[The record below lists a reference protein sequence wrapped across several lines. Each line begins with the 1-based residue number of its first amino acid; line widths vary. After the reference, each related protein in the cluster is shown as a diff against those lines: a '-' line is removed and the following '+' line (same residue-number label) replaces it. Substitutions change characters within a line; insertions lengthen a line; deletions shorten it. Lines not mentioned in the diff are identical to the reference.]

1 MIRRATILGVSLL
14 AAAAAAA
21 GDLPVIRH
29 DVQVRFDLPSHRVDV
44 TDHLTVPA
52 GVDTLLLNA
61 GVALQSL
68 SRRHPDGSGEQQEP
82 AAGIGETAPPD
93 TATIRLPV
101 NPGGNPLAAGEEM
114 QLTLAYAAR
123 WAESTA
129 DVAFSR
135 ENVGREI
142 QATIADEGIYLA
154 ASSYW
159 LPLADKALHTYRL
172 KVVTPAGWE
181 PLTQGERTQRLEKDG
196 LLTTVWESD
205 APSDG
210 LTLIANR
217 YLVTERDFDGVLGA
231 TYFLEDEPALV
242 ETYLERTG
250 AYLEMYRA
258 MIGPYPFTRFTTVE
272 NWFPTGYGMP
282 GWTLLGGQVLRL
294 PFIPTTS
301 FGHEIA
307 HNWWGNSIFVD
318 VERGNWC
325 EGLTVYCAD
334 YHYKEL
340 ESPAAAREYRRTL
353 LKDYAAYV
361 RDGRDLSLREF
372 RERHSGATRA
382 VGYGKSMMVFHMID
396 EAIGRDAFLAALREV
411 ARTHLFREASWD
423 DFLAAFASHGARDLT
438 AFGESWLG
446 RPGAPLL
453 RLEAAARDG
462 DRVTVTL
469 TQDAA
474 PDGSAWPL
482 RVPVTAATP
491 AGPVTAIVE
500 MDGPRAVHAWTAPGA
515 TAVQVDPDYHVFRRL
530 HPEEIEPTLSQIL
543 GDPAPR
549 FVLPAGPLAEAAAA
563 FAADWVE
570 AGEAVIVDAAA
581 DPEGHSRI
589 LVNPDGATAQSLLP
603 APTQLAGGLLFLN
616 GQRLDLATN
625 DAVLAVPAPGRPGAA
640 DLLVFCR
647 SGDRLAALAGRLS
660 HYGKYSH
667 LVFPVRGAALKGNWE
682 AAASPLRAD
691 LPGKSKE
698 R

>member
-1 MIRRATILGVSLL
+1 MIRRATILCACLL
-14 AAAAAAA
+14 TAAAAS
-21 GDLPVIRH
+21 GMPVIHH
-29 DVQVRFDLPSHRVDV
+29 DLQVRFDLPNHRVDV
-44 TDHLTVPA
+44 TDQLTVPA

-61 GVALQSL
+61 GVALTGL
-68 SRRHPDGSGEQQEP
+68 SRRHPDGTGEQQKLD
-82 AAGIGETAPPD
+82 AAVGETAPPD
-93 TATIRLPV
+93 TAVVHLQVDPS
-101 NPGGNPLAAGEEM
+101 GH
-114 QLTLAYAAR
+114 TLAEDEVLQMTLTYAAR
-123 WAESTA
+123 WSESTA
-129 DVAFSR
+129 DVTFSR

-142 QATIADEGIYLA
+142 QGTISDEGIYLA

-159 LPLADKALHTYRL
+159 LPLADGALHTYRL

-181 PLTQGERTQRLEKDG
+181 PLTQGERTLHEEKDG
-196 LLTTVWESD
+196 LLTTVWES
-205 APSDG
+205 AEPSDG

-217 YLVTERDFDGVLGA
+217 YLVTERDFGGVLGA
-231 TYFLEDEPALV
+231 TYFLADEPALV

-250 AYLEMYRA
+250 AYLDMYRA
-258 MIGPYPFTRFTTVE
+258 MIGPYPFSRFTTVE

-307 HNWWGNSIFVD
+307 HNWWGNSVFVD

-361 RDGRDLSLREF
+361 RDGRDLPLRDF

-396 EAIGRDAFLAALREV
+396 ETIGRDAFLSALRDV
-411 ARTHLFREASWD
+411 ARTHLFREAAWD
-423 DFLAAFASHGARDLT
+423 DFLAAFAAYGTRDLT
-438 AFGESWLG
+438 AFGEAWLG
-446 RPGAPLL
+446 RAGAPTL
-453 RLEAAARDG
+453 RLESAAREG

-469 TQDAA
+469 TQGD
-474 PDGSAWPL
+474 DVWPL
-482 RVPVTAATP
+482 RVPVTATTP
-491 AGPVTAIVE
+491 AGPITAMVV
-500 MDGPRAVHAWTAPGA
+500 MDDRRLTHTWTAPGA

-549 FVLPAGPLAEAAAA
+549 FILPAGALADAASA

-570 AGEAVIVDAAA
+570 GGEAVVVDAAA

-589 LVNPDGATAQSLLP
+589 LVNPDGAVAKTLLP
-603 APTQLAGGLLFLN
+603 AQAQLAGGLLFLN

-647 SGDRLAALAGRLS
+647 SAERLTALAGRLS

-667 LVFPVRGAALKGNWE
+667 LVFPARGAALKGNWE

-691 LPGKSKE
+691 LTGKTKE
-698 R
+698 K